1 MAEIIPF
8 VPELAPFF
16 RDLNLEW
23 LEAHFYVE
31 PHDRE
36 LLNRAEEEIIH
47 KGGHIFF
54 FKEHQQILGT
64 FALIKINDLEF
75 ELGKM
80 AVAKTARSKGIGQ
93 QMMRYCIDFS
103 ISRGWNKLVLYSN
116 TSLENSIHI
125 YKKYGFKEIPLDQNN
140 PYARGNIK
148 MEKVLNPSD
157 T

>member
-1 MAEIIPF
+1 MSEMIPF
-8 VPELAPFF
+8 APELAHVF

-23 LEAHFYVE
+23 LEAYFYVE

-54 FKEHQQILGT
+54 FKEQNQILGT
-64 FALIKINDLEF
+64 FALIKINEREF

-93 QMMRYCIDFS
+93 QMMQYCIDFS
-103 ISRGWNKLVLYSN
+103 LKQGIEKLVLYSN
-116 TSLENSIHI
+116 TALENSIHI

-148 MEKVLNPSD
+148 MEKVLNISRA
-157 T
+157 